1 MDEKSFGHPGSRGG
15 RGHSEDGTL
24 CKKGLDTATMDPL
37 GNEVSQL
44 LRAWSNGDPGALER
58 LMPMVYDELHRLAR
72 HYMAAERPGHTLQAT
87 ALVNEA
93 YLRLANTQ
101 PDFNGRAHFFAVAA
115 RAMRRILVDWA
126 RSRGAQKRGADV
138 PVVQLDQNAE
148 LDEGGAPWGTSSD
161 DLIAIDDA
169 LNALAK
175 LDARKS
181 EIVELRFF
189 GGLNNKETAQ
199 VLNVSEETIRKDW
212 NITKS
217 WLKRELSRGQAYGA

>member
-1 MDEKSFGHPGSRGG
+1 
-15 RGHSEDGTL
+15 
-24 CKKGLDTATMDPL
+24 MDPL

-44 LRAWSNGDPGALER
+44 LRAWSDGDPVALDR

-138 PVVQLDQNAE
+138 PVVQLGQNAQ
-148 LDEGGAPWGTSSD
+148 LDEGGSPWGTSSD

-169 LNALAK
+169 LKTLAK

-189 GGLNNKETAQ
+189 GGLNNKEAAQ
-199 VLNVSEETIRKDW
+199 VLHVSEETIRKDW

>member
-1 MDEKSFGHPGSRGG
+1 
-15 RGHSEDGTL
+15 
-24 CKKGLDTATMDPL
+24 
-37 GNEVSQL
+37 
-44 LRAWSNGDPGALER
+44 
-58 LMPMVYDELHRLAR
+58 
-72 HYMAAERPGHTLQAT
+72 MAVERPGHTLQAT

-93 YLRLANTQ
+93 YLRLANTE

-126 RSRGAQKRGADV
+126 RSRGAHKRGGDV
-138 PVVQLDQNAE
+138 PLLELDQNAAH
-148 LDEGGAPWGTSSD
+148 DGGGAPWGTSSN

-169 LNALAK
+169 LKTLAK

-189 GGLNNKETAQ
+189 GGLSIKETAE

-217 WLKRELSRGQAYGA
+217 WLKRELSRGQLYGG

>member
-1 MDEKSFGHPGSRGG
+1 M
-15 RGHSEDGTL
+15 
-24 CKKGLDTATMDPL
+24 APL
-37 GNEVSQL
+37 GTEVTQL
-44 LRAWSNGDPGALER
+44 LRAWSDGDPGALER

-93 YLRLANTQ
+93 YLRLANAE
-101 PDFNGRAHFFAVAA
+101 PDFSGRAHFFAVAA

-138 PVVQLDQNAE
+138 PVLQLDHAE

-169 LNALAK
+169 LKTLAK

-189 GGLNNKETAQ
+189 GGLSIKETAE
-199 VLNVSEETIRKDW
+199 VLNVSEETIRNDW

-217 WLKRELSRGQAYGA
+217 WLKRELSRGQAYGG

>member
-1 MDEKSFGHPGSRGG
+1 M
-15 RGHSEDGTL
+15 
-24 CKKGLDTATMDPL
+24 APL
-37 GNEVSQL
+37 GNEVTQL
-44 LRAWSNGDPGALER
+44 LRAWSDGDQGALDR
-58 LMPMVYDELHRLAR
+58 LMPMVYDELHRFAR
-72 HYMAAERPGHTLQAT
+72 HYMAVERPGHTLQAT

-93 YLRLANTQ
+93 YLRLANTE

-126 RSRGAQKRGADV
+126 RSRGAHKRGGDV
-138 PVVQLDQNAE
+138 PLLELDQNAAH
-148 LDEGGAPWGTSSD
+148 DGGGAPWGTSSN

-169 LNALAK
+169 LKTLAK

-189 GGLNNKETAQ
+189 GGLSIKETAE

>member
-1 MDEKSFGHPGSRGG
+1 
-15 RGHSEDGTL
+15 
-24 CKKGLDTATMDPL
+24 
-37 GNEVSQL
+37 
-44 LRAWSNGDPGALER
+44 
-58 LMPMVYDELHRLAR
+58 
-72 HYMAAERPGHTLQAT
+72 
-87 ALVNEA
+87 
-93 YLRLANTQ
+93 
-101 PDFNGRAHFFAVAA
+101 
-115 RAMRRILVDWA
+115 MRRILVDWA

>member
-1 MDEKSFGHPGSRGG
+1 M
-15 RGHSEDGTL
+15 
-24 CKKGLDTATMDPL
+24 APL
-37 GNEVSQL
+37 ENEVTQL
-44 LRAWSNGDPGALER
+44 LRAWSDGDQGALDR

-72 HYMAAERPGHTLQAT
+72 HYMAVERPGHTLQAT

-93 YLRLANTQ
+93 YLRLANTE

-126 RSRGAQKRGADV
+126 RSRGARKRGGDV
-138 PVVQLDQNAE
+138 PLLELDQNAA
-148 LDEGGAPWGTSSD
+148 LDGGGAPWGTSSN

-169 LNALAK
+169 LKTLAK

-189 GGLNNKETAQ
+189 GGLSIKETAE

-217 WLKRELSRGQAYGA
+217 WLKRELSRGQLYGG